1 MFKPIL
7 YIAIIPSI
15 FIAGVIFFTT
25 RSQSTEAQSQETV
38 STSNS
43 TYTVDKNTFSFGTIS
58 MKDGTVET
66 FYELTNT
73 GNEDIFVQEL
83 FTSCMCTKAQ
93 LILAD
98 DTQTGLYGMKGHG
111 GQNDFY
117 VGKTIKSGETVKVKA
132 IFDPNAHGPQG
143 VGTIKRNITLSTNL
157 KDNPNIQFS
166 FDAEVI
172 R

>member
-43 TYTVDKNTFSFGTIS
+43 TYTVDKNTFSFGIIS
-58 MKDGTVET
+58 MNDGTVET